1 MTEKT
6 PAPSGKVKT
15 KVVQTAAMENYK
27 RVRAGLNPDM
37 LERVRDILTRKQKA
51 GVPATASSPEQGKE
65 SFERQ
70 KTYETVLKFMALSK
84 GSKDFMAQIA
94 KSLSEIKRD

>member
-1 MTEKT
+1 MAEKT
-6 PAPSGKVKT
+6 PTPSGKVKT
-15 KVVQTAAMENYK
+15 RVVQAAALENYK
-27 RVRAGLNPDM
+27 RVRAGLNPEM
-37 LERVRDILTRKQKA
+37 LARVRDILTGEKEERPTPA
-51 GVPATASSPEQGKE
+51 GQDGSTKE
-65 SFERQ
+65 SFERK